1 MLPAGSSHR
10 VPSKRINDLRNGIFT
25 IVLLGSIGCAVK
37 EAGFG
42 GESVRTHALTPKS
55 GYLPGKFP

>member
-1 MLPAGSSHR
+1 LDKLYPIYVISTLT
-10 VPSKRINDLRNGIFT
+10 V
-25 IVLLGSIGCAVK
+25 LGSPGFAVK

-55 GYLPGKFP
+55 G